1 MSTVVGTRFTS
12 VTTPID
18 ADETTNLTFS
28 KQKCHNLYESSIIAS
43 IFGNIFFKTK
53 NAKIY

>member
-43 IFGNIFFKTK
+43 IFGNIFSKTK